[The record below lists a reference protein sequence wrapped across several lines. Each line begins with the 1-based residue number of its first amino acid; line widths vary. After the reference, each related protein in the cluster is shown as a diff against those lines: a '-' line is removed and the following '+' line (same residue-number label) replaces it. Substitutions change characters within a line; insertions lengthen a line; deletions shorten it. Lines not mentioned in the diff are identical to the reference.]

1 MKGRCLM
8 LYKINNYSLRTKFM
22 ILIIFCLIIP
32 VLSLELVVAYFVIL
46 KENKDC
52 WIEREDIIDRTM
64 VYINHSIDELKNFSN
79 YVCMDDQT
87 YDFIYTKYEDDKE
100 YLRNYAEFTH
110 HSVTKFDDIIA
121 RMKEL
126 AIYTNN
132 PTVLEGSSIHQL
144 DSIRTEEWYKDF
156 CEANTNQI
164 IYCNIKNYPEISVIT
179 DLNYYSKGKEWNREV
194 SDYEGIVK
202 ADLDVRAI
210 DYYIASMQVHQ
221 SIYIC
226 YKETILSSNTGN
238 EVLLQP
244 FQEIEKQS
252 RSYVITS
259 EVIPDYQ
266 DFKIYVVTDRTSF
279 FKETVFQNKVIL
291 LALILNLVVPVYL
304 VSVIERSMMNRI
316 LLLENRFDW
325 HINEEMRLI
334 EGNYGKDEIGRLIEH
349 YNSYVKR
356 VMGLAALIQ
365 KRNEENTALELS
377 KKQAEINA
385 LVSQANP
392 HFLYNSIESICMRS
406 VIKQEHETATIMRHL
421 SLLLRDMSTW
431 KTDRKTLLDEIE
443 FAKRYMEIQ
452 RYRFGEKISYEVEVE
467 KECESIIIPKLSVI
481 TFVENACVHGI
492 ENSLNDGKIRIQA
505 KREGTWY
512 VIRIEDNGAGMSE
525 VQKELILRQ
534 VQTANLETFQTSTST
549 GILNA
554 NLRLQLFY
562 GDHYN
567 FDIKSTEDQGT
578 TVILRIRVDEVV

>member
-1 MKGRCLM
+1 
-8 LYKINNYSLRTKFM
+8 
-22 ILIIFCLIIP
+22 
-32 VLSLELVVAYFVIL
+32 
-46 KENKDC
+46 
-52 WIEREDIIDRTM
+52 
-64 VYINHSIDELKNFSN
+64 
-79 YVCMDDQT
+79 
-87 YDFIYTKYEDDKE
+87 
-100 YLRNYAEFTH
+100 
-110 HSVTKFDDIIA
+110 
-121 RMKEL
+121 
-126 AIYTNN
+126 
-132 PTVLEGSSIHQL
+132 
-144 DSIRTEEWYKDF
+144 
-156 CEANTNQI
+156 
-164 IYCNIKNYPEISVIT
+164 
-179 DLNYYSKGKEWNREV
+179 
-194 SDYEGIVK
+194 
-202 ADLDVRAI
+202 
-210 DYYIASMQVHQ
+210 
-221 SIYIC
+221 
-226 YKETILSSNTGN
+226 
-238 EVLLQP
+238 
-244 FQEIEKQS
+244 
-252 RSYVITS
+252 
-259 EVIPDYQ
+259 
-266 DFKIYVVTDRTSF
+266 
-279 FKETVFQNKVIL
+279 
-291 LALILNLVVPVYL
+291 
-304 VSVIERSMMNRI
+304 MMNRI

-325 HINEEMRLI
+325 DINEEMRLI

-349 YNSYVKR
+349 YNSHVKR

-406 VIKQEHETATIMRHL
+406 VIKQEYETATIMRHL

-562 GDHYN
+562 GDHYD